1 MEGLWGGCR
10 RRRNQITAPLI
21 FMENQTSQPDEKSAI
36 RRWFDALPI
45 LQFVGAGVIGLCAT
59 WTTIQLTQ
67 NSQAAEIR
75 ETRNKV
81 TALEASFDKQKQADE
96 KKFDDLRKTIVTKE
110 VFDERTNTILKQ
122 IDLQRS
128 ERASDRDY
136 MERVLQNR

>member
-1 MEGLWGGCR
+1 
-10 RRRNQITAPLI
+10 
-21 FMENQTSQPDEKSAI
+21 MENETSQNNDKSSF
-36 RRWFDALPI
+36 RRWFDALPF

-75 ETRNKV
+75 ETRTKV
-81 TALEASFDKQKQADE
+81 TALETLIDKQNDTHD
-96 KKFDDLRKTIVTKE
+96 KKFDELKKSMVTKD